1 MTPPLATP
9 AMVADGALVA
19 DLAGRA
25 LAQARELW
33 AQAVDVWLT
42 GGWCMIPIALSAL
55 LMFALG
61 LHVLLALREKGFQS
75 VSEITWRAW
84 ITDRRARRGPIGRL
98 LDSVT
103 GGATLHQVEVAFA
116 EVRAAELTP
125 FARDLRVMRV
135 CIATAPLLGL
145 LGTVTGMLATFHA
158 LATGS
163 GGEKTMAMVAKGISE
178 ALVTT
183 ETGLVVALPGVFL
196 QYQLARGHE
205 RYRVFLAH
213 METVCTQSLYR
224 TMQRR
229 RPVGQA
235 PQPVAAVPALEGV

>member
-1 MTPPLATP
+1 MKLLPFAHP
-9 AMVADGALVA
+9 AADTGAAA
-19 DLAGRA
+19 DLTDRI
-25 LAQARELW
+25 LAEVRVLW
-33 AQAVDVWLT
+33 AQAVDVWIT

-61 LHVLLALREKGFQS
+61 VHILLALRAKGFQS
-75 VSEITWRAW
+75 VSEATWRTW
-84 ITDRRARRGPIGRL
+84 ISDRRARRGPIGRL
-98 LDSVT
+98 LDAVT
-103 GGATLHQVEVAFA
+103 DGVTLHQVEVAFA
-116 EVRAAELTP
+116 EVRAAELRP

-135 CIATAPLLGL
+135 CIAAAPLLGL

-163 GGEKTMAMVAKGISE
+163 GGEKTMALVAKGIAE

-224 TMQRR
+224 AMQRSR
-229 RPVGQA
+229 SIA
-235 PQPVAAVPALEGV
+235 PATQLATAAQERV